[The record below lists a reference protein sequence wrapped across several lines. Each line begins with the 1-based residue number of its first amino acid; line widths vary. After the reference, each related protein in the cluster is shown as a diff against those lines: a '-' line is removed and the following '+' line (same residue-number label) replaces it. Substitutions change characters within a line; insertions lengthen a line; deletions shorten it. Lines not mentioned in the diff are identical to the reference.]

1 MTPSTKTITAGLDA
15 EARVD
20 TMHQRRPLVPAKS
33 IKQRVCGAALLLVMS
48 SFAADSAD
56 TLKLPASYRYWYHV
70 NSMVVD
76 KDSPI
81 FQDLG
86 GMHNIY
92 INKSGEA
99 ALKKGGP
106 YPDETVFLSDLHEF
120 VISEGSYLEGK
131 RKLTAI
137 MRKDRKK
144 YASTGGWGFQA
155 WAEGDPNK
163 PLVTD
168 PVKQCFECHQPK
180 KDQDYVYSTYI
191 P

>member
-1 MTPSTKTITAGLDA
+1 MALSTRTFAAGLDGGA
-15 EARVD
+15 LVASV
-20 TMHQRRPLVPAKS
+20 HQRRPLDAATP
-33 IKQRVCGAALLLVMS
+33 IKQRFCGAALVLVMS

-56 TLKLPASYRYWYHV
+56 TLKLPSSYRNWYHV

-81 FQDLG
+81 FPDLG

-92 INKSGEA
+92 INAIGEP
-99 ALKKGGP
+99 ALKKGGS

-120 VISEGSYLEGK
+120 IISEGSYLEGK

-137 MRKDRKK
+137 MRKDKKK

-155 WAEGDPNK
+155 WAEGDPNR

-168 PVKQCFECHQPK
+168 PVKHHPAPR
-180 KDQDYVYSTYI
+180 SH
-191 P
+191 